1 MEQRKVKNKFENMS
15 KETRRTLISLMIME
29 NLGRYNILKGTVFD
43 LSSFSVIKI
52 VNPGSNWKFETN
64 WKSGLIFDSFFL
76 SDLLPLYSR
85 NGFLL
90 VCLFV
95 IFAGFGKNGDRP
107 LAESLSQDNSF
118 TYSFIQV
125 M

>member
-64 WKSGLIFDSFFL
+64 
-76 SDLLPLYSR
+76 
-85 NGFLL
+85 
-90 VCLFV
+90 
-95 IFAGFGKNGDRP
+95 
-107 LAESLSQDNSF
+107 
-118 TYSFIQV
+118 
-125 M
+125 